1 MSDFKYR
8 ITNDE
13 DYKVMIKKL
22 DFTKENKRLVKMYKE
37 NPSKEIMGEILTL
50 NEGLVL
56 NIIEMYK
63 GILQYMEI
71 DDLYTEGML
80 GLMKAV
86 EKYDV
91 DGTYAFST
99 YASFW
104 IKQCCSRYIKTHNRM
119 IRIPE
124 YLYEYIKAINKYI
137 SDNDCDIKEACK
149 KLGFN
154 ENIILMCQVVMMH
167 ISSLNSSVYSDDEQ
181 VDEYINTIND
191 ENAESM
197 EDFFAREDMKERV
210 NSAINLLSEREQFI
224 VRMRYGLI
232 DGQPHTLDDIC
243 KPLGISR
250 ERVRVINNGALKKLS
265 RMKAIRGFAPENMA
279 VNS

>member
-1 MSDFKYR
+1 
-8 ITNDE
+8 
-13 DYKVMIKKL
+13 
-22 DFTKENKRLVKMYKE
+22 
-37 NPSKEIMGEILTL
+37 
-50 NEGLVL
+50 
-56 NIIEMYK
+56 
-63 GILQYMEI
+63 
-71 DDLYTEGML
+71 
-80 GLMKAV
+80 
-86 EKYDV
+86 
-91 DGTYAFST
+91 
-99 YASFW
+99 
-104 IKQCCSRYIKTHNRM
+104 
-119 IRIPE
+119 
-124 YLYEYIKAINKYI
+124 
-137 SDNDCDIKEACK
+137 
-149 KLGFN
+149 
-154 ENIILMCQVVMMH
+154 MH

-232 DGQPHTLDDIC
+232 DGQPHKLDDIC

-265 RMKAIRGFAPENMA
+265 RMKAIRGFAPEKMA